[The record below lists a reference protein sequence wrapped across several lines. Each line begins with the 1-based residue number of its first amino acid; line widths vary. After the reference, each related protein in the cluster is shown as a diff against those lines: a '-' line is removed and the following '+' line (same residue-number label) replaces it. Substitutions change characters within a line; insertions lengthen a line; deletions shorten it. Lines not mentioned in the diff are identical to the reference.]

1 MDSHVPED
9 LKLTQLQII
18 HRHGP
23 RTPLN
28 YRLPQYYQFTWP
40 LCSSSTKLH
49 FHEGVQVIASGDES
63 LLDITK
69 PQKVESALKKGGE
82 CVLGQLTDTGKKVME
97 ELGASLRK
105 HYVEELQFKCCK
117 SNEIYLRS
125 TNYSRTIESLQS
137 LLRGLFPGR
146 ESSDA
151 EPLIIHTRDEY
162 LEDMY
167 GSTKCQRY
175 NEILKEFE
183 ERFTRETASEVQEL
197 KDRLP
202 HIFKTPDLFGRLP
215 SPYGVYDTL
224 AARRAHG
231 LSLPPAVTE
240 KTMTQLERLSYHE
253 WFRLFAESPIAIKF
267 AVGRFIRELHE
278 NLFHPQRRLAIY
290 SAHDSTIGPL
300 IAAVTREEGIPSIQG
315 EKARQD
321 LLGFPPFAA
330 NIVIESYEQDD
341 GSSQANRF
349 VRVAYNGQLISLP
362 QCRAIGQHYPG
373 HPSLCSLEAFSNILQ
388 KYIPRDYLEEC
399 RVKHET
405 RPTR

>member
-1 MDSHVPED
+1 M
-9 LKLTQLQII
+9 
-18 HRHGP
+18 
-23 RTPLN
+23 
-28 YRLPQYYQFTWP
+28 
-40 LCSSSTKLH
+40 
-49 FHEGVQVIASGDES
+49 IASGDES

-69 PQKVESALKKGGE
+69 PQVKPTLIKEDRD
-82 CVLGQLTDTGKKVME
+82 CVLGQLTDTGKKAME

-105 HYVEELQFKCCK
+105 HYMEALQFKCCK

-137 LLRGLFPGR
+137 LLQGLFPGR

-151 EPLIIHTRDEY
+151 KAFVIHTRDEY

-175 NEILKEFE
+175 NTILKEFE

-197 KDRLP
+197 KEQLP

-224 AARRAHG
+224 AARKAHG
-231 LSLPPAVTE
+231 LSLPPGVTE
-240 KTMTQLERLSYHE
+240 KTMAQLEQLSYHE
-253 WFRLFAESPIAIKF
+253 WFRLFADSPIAIKF

-290 SAHDSTIGPL
+290 STHDSTIGPL
-300 IAAVTREEGIPSIQG
+300 VAAVTMKEEGNQSIQE

-341 GSSQANRF
+341 ESNRVNRF
-349 VRVAYNGQLISLP
+349 VRVVYNGRIIALP
-362 QCRAIGQHYPG
+362 QCLAVGRHYPG
-373 HPSLCSLEAFSNILQ
+373 HPSLCSLEAFSNVLER
-388 KYIPRDYLEEC
+388 YIPRDYLDEC
-399 RVKHET
+399 KMKQET
-405 RPTR
+405 SSTI